1 MVEVSLN
8 ITKTL
13 TMLQSLWLD
22 SALSQVVFRDL
33 MTVASLLL
41 LSPLLKLYYGW
52 LWISL
57 VKSDYLYMLL
67 IIERVLMIAY
77 IYMRRPLNSKDYM
90 IL

>member
-77 IYMRRPLNSKDYM
+77 ICDGH
-90 IL
+90 